1 MSQASPSPLAR
12 EGRGGG
18 SRRRRRS
25 AAVWVRV
32 ALITAGLA
40 VTGILY
46 AFPLYWLVVT
56 SLKSKAELYT
66 ATTLFPHTLT
76 VESYG
81 NVLIDSGFWMLLRNS
96 VIVCFS
102 TVVVTIAVGLVITYP
117 LTRLPVPPRLRVTVL
132 NWALSLRF
140 LPPIAVVIPYFA
152 IVRTLQI
159 YDQPVAL
166 IGIYSLFNLPFAIW
180 MLKGF
185 LAEIPLEV
193 EEVALVDGANRWT
206 AFLRVL
212 LPLAAPGIMA
222 AGIIVFTFAWSE
234 FLFALILTATPNAQ
248 TFPVGVQG
256 LVTQFAIIWN
266 QMAAAGVIAM
276 SVPLVLMVVARKY
289 MVAGLTFGVIR
300 EK

>member
-1 MSQASPSPLAR
+1 M
-12 EGRGGG
+12 
-18 SRRRRRS
+18 RRRRRS
-25 AAVWVRV
+25 AAVWARV
-32 ALITAGLA
+32 ALITVGLA
-40 VTGILY
+40 VAGLLY

-66 ATTLFPHTLT
+66 SITLFPRSLTL
-76 VESYG
+76 ESYG

-96 VIVCFS
+96 VIVCLS
-102 TVVVTIAVGLVITYP
+102 TVIVTIAVGLVITYP
-117 LTRLPVPPRLRVTVL
+117 LTRLPVPPRLRVGVL

-159 YDQPVAL
+159 YDQPIAL

-185 LAEIPLEV
+185 LTEIPLEL
-193 EEVALVDGANRWT
+193 EDAARVDGATRWI
-206 AFLRVL
+206 AFWRVL
-212 LPLAAPGIMA
+212 LPLAAPGVMA
-222 AGIIVFTFAWSE
+222 AAIIIFTFAWSE

-256 LVTQFAIIWN
+256 LVTQFEIIWN
-266 QMAAAGVIAM
+266 DMAAAGVIAM
-276 SVPLVLMVVARKY
+276 ALPLVLMVIGRRY
-289 MVAGLTFGVIR
+289 IVAGLTFGVIR

>member
-1 MSQASPSPLAR
+1 M
-12 EGRGGG
+12 
-18 SRRRRRS
+18 RRRRRS

-32 ALITAGLA
+32 ALITVGLA

-66 ATTLFPHTLT
+66 AITLFPHTLT

-96 VIVCFS
+96 VIVCLS
-102 TVVVTIAVGLVITYP
+102 TVIVTIAVGLVITYP
-117 LTRLPVPPRLRVTVL
+117 LTRLPVPPRLRVGVL
-132 NWALSLRF
+132 NWVLSLRF

>member
-1 MSQASPSPLAR
+1 MKR
-12 EGRGGG
+12 FGT
-18 SRRRRRS
+18 
-25 AAVWVRV
+25 AAVVRP
-32 ALITAGLA
+32 ALVTLALGAAG
-40 VTGILY
+40 VLY
-46 AFPLYWLVVT
+46 GFPLYWLFVT
-56 SLKSKAELYT
+56 SLKSKAELF
-66 ATTLFPHTLT
+66 ASSVHLIPHNPTFAAY
-76 VESYG
+76 SS
-81 NVLIDSGFWMLLRNS
+81 VLIERGFWVLLKNS

-102 TVVVTIAVGLVITYP
+102 TVVVTLLIGLVITYP
-117 LTRLPVPPRLRVTVL
+117 ITRLPVPARLRVGIL

-159 YDQPVAL
+159 YDQPIAL

-206 AFLRVL
+206 AFLSVL